1 MLMKILFLMV
11 IKTKAQVVKDLHAK
25 TGQQIEKKE

>member
-1 MLMKILFLMV
+1 MV

>member
-1 MLMKILFLMV
+1 MV
-11 IKTKAQVVKDLHAK
+11 IKTKAQVVKNLHAK